1 MAQMWEVVGG
11 KTGGGIMVRT
21 GRDLKSAEAPER
33 LSTGAKI
40 KELALEG
47 ERLNYELVTGTGP
60 AEGWISLKLKDKEL
74 VVPVDTP
81 EGPPRKL
88 PEWKKVA
95 PAQFEYGEMRER
107 AGKNLPGDYH
117 GMTFPHSEAQLM
129 DPQWGVKWLTKA
141 FIKTGAMTPDN
152 EVTEMSM
159 QNVTGDVSGGAG
171 LKYLLKV
178 KYKKDKPYLHTD
190 LFVKLPHEPKGS
202 DRYFVSVMWG
212 HDRPETIFNIWLNTF
227 VPFKVP
233 KMYFCDINKDSTNF
247 ILITEQIKFAKLGEK
262 TEFGPGDIEPAYNK
276 YSDFEMRDGGPMY
289 YLAACKNLGKMA
301 AYHKTGRL
309 HPDVEAMFPMPD
321 PVPSMPKDLPGT
333 DATAKKQA
341 QGQFDLFH
349 RFMSETAVNAFPKE
363 ITSKAWLDELKSQI
377 DIMRD
382 FGAEIHCFSSGCGM
396 PTPNDYIVLTHNNL
410 QVDNCIYH
418 HDDANE
424 LQVGMLDWGVLACG
438 PFISSIMM
446 GCVSGAQV
454 DVFIEYYERFVQAAV
469 DSYHEH
475 GGPKL
480 DMERMKIA
488 SELQVCGW
496 VCGLAANT
504 QAVLKDVKVAEWAS
518 VTDVFEDERVQKKW
532 NAKAWASQFHNAL
545 LIYQKLEIY
554 KKFQAW
560 LKAQDFPPQK

>member
-1 MAQMWEVVGG
+1 
-11 KTGGGIMVRT
+11 MVRT

-47 ERLNYELVTGTGP
+47 ERLNYALESGTGP

-74 VVPVDTP
+74 VVSIDTP

-88 PEWKKVA
+88 PQFQKVA

-129 DPQWGVKWLTKA
+129 DPQWGAKWLTKA

-178 KYKKDKPYLHTD
+178 KYKKEKPYLHTD

-212 HDRPETIFNIWLNTF
+212 HDRPETIFNIWQNTF

-247 ILITEQIKFAKLGEK
+247 ILITEQIKFAKLGEAK
-262 TEFGPGDIEPAYNK
+262 VFGPGDIEPAYNK
-276 YSDFEMRDGGPMY
+276 YSDFEMCDGGPMY

-301 AYHKTGRL
+301 AYHKTDRL
-309 HPDVEAMFPMPD
+309 HPDTTTMFPMPD
-321 PVPSMPKDLPGT
+321 PIPSMPQGLPAT
-333 DATAKKQA
+333 DDTAKKQY
-341 QGQFDLFH
+341 QGQFDMFQ
-349 RFMSETAVNAFPKE
+349 RFMGETAAKSFPKE
-363 ITSKAWLDELKSQI
+363 ITNKVWLDELKRETA
-377 DIMRD
+377 IMRD
-382 FGAEIHCFSSGCGM
+382 FAPEMHCFASGCGM
-396 PTPNDYIVLTHNNL
+396 PNPSDYVALTHNNL

-418 HDDANE
+418 HDDSNE
-424 LQVGMLDWGVLACG
+424 LQVGMLDWGVLACN
-438 PFISSIMM
+438 PLVISITM
-446 GCVSGAQV
+446 GCISGCQV
-454 DVFIEYYERFVQAAV
+454 DVFIEYYERFLQAAV

-488 SELQVCGW
+488 CELQVCGW
-496 VCGLAANT
+496 VCNLANNT
-504 QAVLKDVKVAEWAS
+504 QAVLKDVKVAEWAT
-518 VTDVFEDERVQKKW
+518 VTDIFKDERVQKKW
-532 NAKAWASQFHNAL
+532 NAKAWASQFHNSL

-560 LKAQDFPPQK
+560 LKAQDLPPQK